1 MRENEGNKKEEWK
14 RRKAI
19 RKMSEWYTVEKES
32 HIDYSRRERRKVK
45 KKKQQ
50 NVRLNS
56 SKKRTMDPVR
66 ANTNR
71 KT

>member
-1 MRENEGNKKEEWK
+1 MRENEGNKKEEWT

-19 RKMSEWYTVEKES
+19 RKKSEWYTVEKWS
-32 HIDYSRRERRKVK
+32 HIDYSRRERRKEK

-50 NVRLNS
+50 NVRLYS
-56 SKKRTMDPVR
+56 SMKRTMDPVR

-71 KT
+71 